1 MTSLIEFSL
10 WQWLAAGLIF
20 MWSGFVRTGL
30 GFGGAALG
38 LPLMLLVHNQAIF
51 WIPVIGSH
59 LLLFSGLTLRTRLE
73 DVDWIYLKES
83 GLYILPSA
91 IVGVFGLISF
101 PNSWLL
107 VFIYSLT
114 LFYAVLWAL
123 DRAIHSQHAWM
134 DKLLLV
140 LGGYVSGTSL
150 TGAPLM
156 IAVFMRR
163 VSMAKLR
170 NTMFVLWFII
180 VSMKMLTL
188 LALEVPLNLGT
199 SLVLIPVAAVG
210 HVAGLKAHDFIMH
223 RDQLFRR
230 VIGSFLIIVCV
241 MGLFQLVT
249 QG

>member
-1 MTSLIEFSL
+1 MIDFSL
-10 WQWLAAGLIF
+10 WQWFAAGLIF

-38 LPLMLLVHNQAIF
+38 LPLMLLVHDQAIF

-59 LLLFSGLTLRTRLE
+59 LLFFSGLTLGTRLE
-73 DVDWIYLKES
+73 DVDWQYLRES

-91 IVGVFGLISF
+91 IAGVFGLISL
-101 PNSWLL
+101 PNDWLL
-107 VFIYSLT
+107 LFIYALT
-114 LFYAVLWAL
+114 LFYAVLWAM
-123 DRAIHSQHAWM
+123 DKAIHSQHEWM
-134 DKLLLV
+134 DKVLLV
-140 LGGYVSGTSL
+140 VGGYVSGTSL

-163 VSMAKLR
+163 VPMAKLR

-188 LALEVPLNLGT
+188 AALDVPLNLAT
-199 SLVLIPVAAVG
+199 ALVLVPVAAVG
-210 HVAGLKAHDFIMH
+210 HVAGLKAHDFIMQ

-230 VIGSFLIIVCV
+230 IIGAFLIIVCV
-241 MGLFQLVT
+241 LGLLQL
-249 QG
+249 GMPNGS